1 MEWINPNF
9 LLAVHLCDGGK
20 TLFRVE
26 RHLNTGQ
33 SLFCSENSSE
43 SKGKQII
50 YHSCQLPWHPGGGF
64 ISNYIIFYIV
74 YFFQI
79 HFTRKARSRK
89 QIKTYHLSP
98 ASGVFPNPLSVCS
111 TPCLQSHDSSLLLAV
126 GGRRGQVSS
135 SECATFFTMYVQ
147 SIIVFTCSIEMH
159 LSYIYIQNHT
169 IHLYCGESSF
179 IPESCHSAIYLY

>member
-1 MEWINPNF
+1 MLRKQLGKQRKTNHLSLLPTAMTSRWRIHFKLHNF
-9 LLAVHLCDGGK
+9 LH
-20 TLFRVE
+20 RVF
-26 RHLNTGQ
+26 L
-33 SLFCSENSSE
+33 
-43 SKGKQII
+43 
-50 YHSCQLPWHPGGGF
+50 
-64 ISNYIIFYIV
+64 SNPF
-74 YFFQI
+74 
-79 HFTRKARSRK
+79 HTKSTARSRK
-89 QIKTYHLSP
+89 QIKTNHLSP

-135 SECATFFTMYVQ
+135 SECATYCTMYVQ

-159 LSYIYIQNHT
+159 LSYIYLQNHT